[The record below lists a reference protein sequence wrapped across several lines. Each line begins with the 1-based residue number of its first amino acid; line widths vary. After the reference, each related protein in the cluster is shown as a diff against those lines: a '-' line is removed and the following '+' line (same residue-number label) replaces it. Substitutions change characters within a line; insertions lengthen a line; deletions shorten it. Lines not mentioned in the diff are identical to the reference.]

1 MGSQIGLKLGIY
13 NHSGIKPRWING
25 LLRKGSDL
33 KGRGLQLNSFTSS
46 GVNMHSVSFLNVS
59 VVPANTSG
67 DANSYLKIMIV
78 VISVI
83 ILEIIK
89 SHLIAGI

>member
-1 MGSQIGLKLGIY
+1 
-13 NHSGIKPRWING
+13 
-25 LLRKGSDL
+25 
-33 KGRGLQLNSFTSS
+33 
-46 GVNMHSVSFLNVS
+46 MHSVSFLNVS

-83 ILEIIK
+83 ILEIIIYDKITIIITIIK

>member
-1 MGSQIGLKLGIY
+1 
-13 NHSGIKPRWING
+13 
-25 LLRKGSDL
+25 
-33 KGRGLQLNSFTSS
+33 
-46 GVNMHSVSFLNVS
+46 MHSVSFLNVS

-83 ILEIIK
+83 ILEIIINDKNTFIIIIK